1 MIKAASFLGVLV
13 ILGCTQSKPPQEKP
27 KEMTASDFVSRV
39 VSTLAEGGRSGS
51 LIYEGVCTS
60 SEAIVDT
67 FKVGASQ
74 RNAPAVR
81 ALQQAFA
88 NEPRLSEKEEASG
101 RIRILGGNVHTDL
114 LDLRIPQISFHSED
128 NPRDAVA
135 ALVTLPEVK
144 AYMQSHGIKFVNA
157 IGGIAPMP
165 KGAHLNTMLRNV
177 TVSEALDRIAQTF
190 PGVWIYSECVTE
202 SQRRLV
208 DFTFIEF

>member
-1 MIKAASFLGVLV
+1 MKGFALLLRLSSTPSKLV
-13 ILGCTQSKPPQEKP
+13 HHSA
-27 KEMTASDFVSRV
+27 M
-39 VSTLAEGGRSGS
+39 
-51 LIYEGVCTS
+51 
-60 SEAIVDT
+60 
-67 FKVGASQ
+67 
-74 RNAPAVR
+74 
-81 ALQQAFA
+81 LQQFGLCSKRLGA
-88 NEPRLSEKEEASG
+88 EPRLSPQEEASG

-165 KGAHLNTMLRNV
+165 KGAHLNTTLRNV